1 MRGSLRYQ
9 ARLAGVGDFG
19 THMLRRR
26 AATSMVAAGTP
37 MKVVADVLG
46 HAEVQ
51 TTTAY
56 LRIDVEGLR
65 AVAAEWPGDGR
76 G

>member
-1 MRGSLRYQ
+1 
-9 ARLAGVGDFG
+9 
-19 THMLRRR
+19 
-26 AATSMVAAGTP
+26 

-51 TTTAY
+51 TTDAY
-56 LRIDVEGLR
+56 LRIDIEGLR
-65 AVAAEWPGDGR
+65 AVAGDWPGDGR